1 MKTLYTHQSENISKT
16 WLLML
21 GFLGGIIGL
30 GYFISQVYGN
40 PTILYGFI
48 GFSLIMNFVSFW
60 FADKIALSS
69 AHAIPADEN
78 QYRELHRIVEN
89 LAITA
94 GLPKPR
100 VYIIND
106 PAMNAFATGRNKNNA
121 AVAFTTGILQ
131 ALDRSELEGVAA
143 HELSHIGNRD
153 ILISTIAVV
162 LVGFVS
168 IVTDFFT
175 RSMMFG
181 GGRDE
186 EGGNR
191 GLLIIIGIALS
202 ILAPLVAT
210 IMQLAISRKREL
222 LADASGALLTRY
234 PDGLASALK
243 KISAQGRPMQHAS
256 NATAHLFIS
265 NPFGK
270 QLGFVQKLF
279 MTHPPIEQRLEALEG
294 LEQEMKKSENSNT

>member
-1 MKTLYTHQSENISKT
+1 
-16 WLLML
+16 
-21 GFLGGIIGL
+21 
-30 GYFISQVYGN
+30 
-40 PTILYGFI
+40 
-48 GFSLIMNFVSFW
+48 
-60 FADKIALSS
+60 
-69 AHAIPADEN
+69 
-78 QYRELHRIVEN
+78 
-89 LAITA
+89 
-94 GLPKPR
+94 

-181 GGRDE
+181 GRDD
-186 EGGNR
+186 EGSNR
-191 GLLIIIGIALS
+191 GLLVIIGIALS

-234 PDGLASALK
+234 PDGLASALR

-279 MTHPPIEQRLEALEG
+279 MTHPPVEQRLEALEG
-294 LEQEMKKSENSNT
+294 LEREMEKKSI